1 VGRAEFGIIPTVT
14 QGASSMNR
22 LLLSVAAVGLV
33 AGLSL
38 GADLKSGLQA
48 GDSVSP
54 FNPLNVT
61 GKAAGKKACQV

>member
-1 VGRAEFGIIPTVT
+1 
-14 QGASSMNR
+14 MNR
-22 LLLSVAAVGLV
+22 LMLSVAAVGLV

-61 GKAAGKKACQV
+61 GKGAGKKVCQV